1 MKRIIGLLILAVFLL
16 GASMAQAKEKEYLI
30 DGHAW
35 QASSQAEKISFITGM
50 DGAIAIDFAIDKRR
64 EEKAIAEGVSKKK
77 RLPSVVSPYDAAWME
92 VFANKK
98 NSEVVTLIDE
108 YYTAHPEGLN
118 RNVMEVIWYELLAPN
133 CNRGDKK

>member
-1 MKRIIGLLILAVFLL
+1 MKKSIGLLILAVLL
-16 GASMAQAKEKEYLI
+16 LSASFAQAKEKEYLI

-35 QASSQAEKISFITGM
+35 KASSQAEKISFITGM

-64 EEKAIAEGVSKKK
+64 EEQAIAEGISKKK

-92 VFANKK
+92 VFADKK
-98 NSEVVTLIDE
+98 NSDVVMLIDE
-108 YYTAHPEGLN
+108 YYSAHPESLN

-133 CNRGDKK
+133 CTRGDKK